1 MLVTKIFTFDAAHQL
16 TEYHGDCENLH
27 GHTYR
32 LVVTIDHPVQTDGM
46 AFDFVLMKQIV
57 RENVVDPLDHTYLN
71 DLIDNPSAENLA
83 VWIWA
88 KLTELLPVKL
98 HEIQVH
104 ETPTSYVTYRGE

>member
-32 LVVTIDHPVQTDGM
+32 LVVTIDHPVQKDGM
-46 AFDFVLMKQIV
+46 AFDFVEMKKIV

-71 DLIDNPSAENLA
+71 DLLDNPSAEILA
-83 VWIWA
+83 VWIWE
-88 KLTELLPVKL
+88 KLTDLLPVKL